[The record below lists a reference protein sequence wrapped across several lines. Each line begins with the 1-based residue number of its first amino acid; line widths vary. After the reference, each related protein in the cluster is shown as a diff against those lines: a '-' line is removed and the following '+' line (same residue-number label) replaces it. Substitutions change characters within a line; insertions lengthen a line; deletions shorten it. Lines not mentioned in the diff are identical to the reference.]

1 MVLPK
6 YSKGE
11 ALLVSQRNMRQ
22 EEQLIIEIT
31 LQVLKPKPP
40 TSGWNKHRT
49 VKTNFFQIKT
59 NALLLSRYN
68 IRILVKDGNND
79 LNTPNCVSLLW
90 KWILCL
96 KVVLALSKYLH
107 PSPVH
112 DYGPDQKLSE
122 KVHGTQ
128 CNGSCWC
135 MKVEKQIWLSVLVF
149 VTDPYQLLLINDHVL
164 QYLIFRKANIL
175 DLWLPLCLGICHRRA
190 ALRRVCHFSDK
201 LSTSAKPY
209 SELDFEYEITIW
221 TELVV
226 LVAKTESTINLQFWC
241 SFQRFRGL
249 FSHVNQNNDQSSPIA
264 G

>member
-135 MKVEKQIWLSVLVF
+135 MKVEQQIFWTCDSLTLCLGFCHRSLPVL
-149 VTDPYQLLLINDHVL
+149 IDHVL

-190 ALRRVCHFSDK
+190 ALRRICHFSDK
-201 LSTSAKPY
+201 LSTSTKPY
-209 SELDFEYEITIW
+209 SSELDFEYEITIW

-226 LVAKTESTINLQFWC
+226 LVAKTESTINLQF
-241 SFQRFRGL
+241 
-249 FSHVNQNNDQSSPIA
+249 
-264 G
+264 